1 MRVVVSTGRC
11 RQWCDQFPA
20 IWRRVL
26 KGQEQKPGEKSRALC
41 NSSQTTEAEGQAQG
55 SGSQEGRRKETEE
68 ILRRSNQKDK
78 VLKGVTGSC
87 REAVL
92 KHV

>member
-1 MRVVVSTGRC
+1 M
-11 RQWCDQFPA
+11 
-20 IWRRVL
+20 

-41 NSSQTTEAEGQAQG
+41 NSSQTTEAEGQARG
-55 SGSQEGRRKETEE
+55 SGSQEGGRKETEE

-78 VLKGVTGSC
+78 VLKGVTRSC